1 MKKHFLNASKYLA
14 AVALV
19 VTTMSVNCA
28 CVFFSHQEELPTGA
42 DKLRKNA

>member
-1 MKKHFLNASKYLA
+1 MKKHLLGLSKYVA

-19 VTTMSVNCA
+19 ITSMSVNCA
-28 CVFFSHQEELPTGA
+28 CIFFSHQEELPTGA